1 MAGDAKDAAGLEAE
15 LAGIAALADPVRRRL
30 YLHVVEAGEASRE
43 QAARALRI
51 GRALAAFH
59 LDRLVDEGLLEA
71 DYRRLTGRRGPGA
84 GRPAK
89 VYRRSTRELGVTL
102 PARRYELMARLL
114 LRAAEGF
121 DRPEE
126 QLAAARKQGVA
137 LGAEARRQVG
147 HRGGREAAQQGL
159 VNLLD
164 RLGFQP
170 FRDGEVIRLRNCP
183 FDSLA
188 RDHRDLVCGMN
199 LELMRGVVA
208 GLGSPGPRALPE
220 RAPGICCVAFRH
232 STGKSG
238 MSTL

>member
-1 MAGDAKDAAGLEAE
+1 MAGDAKDTAGLEAE
-15 LAGIAALADPVRRRL
+15 LAGIAALAEPVRRRL
-30 YLHVVEAGEASRE
+30 YLHVVATGEASRE

-71 DYRRLTGRRGPGA
+71 DHRRLTGRRGPGA

-89 VYRRSTRELGVTL
+89 VYRRSSRELEVTV

-137 LGAEARRQVG
+137 LGAKARRQGG
-147 HRGGREAAQQGL
+147 HRSGSEAGQPGL
-159 VNLLD
+159 VGLLD

-170 FRDGEVIRLRNCP
+170 YRDGEVIRLRNCP

-199 LELMRGVVA
+199 LELMRGLVA
-208 GLGSPGPRALPE
+208 GLGSPRPRALLE

-238 MSTL
+238 MPTL